1 MVISPDPVK
10 FERGLLQP
18 SPQVDLAARV
28 VRMERNLLIRRLER
42 AGIQVIEWDV
52 SIPLDQAIGPLLMRQ
67 RRSL

>member
-10 FERGLLQP
+10 FEIGCLPP
-18 SPQVDLAARV
+18 STQVDLAARV
-28 VRMERNLLIRRLER
+28 IRLERDLLIRRLER

-52 SIPLDQAIGPLLMRQ
+52 SIPLDQAVGPLLMRQ